1 MLFRLQSL
9 LFRSG
14 FVQNTD
20 FVFIFLLNLGFFSH
34 LTLDFFFFFKSF
46 FLTNLWYLWV
56 LVNHVCLCLILQV
69 VSYACLNLC
78 VLEFSYHFFFP
89 SFLTFVLQSD

>member
-34 LTLDFFFFFKSF
+34 LTLDFFFFFKSSF
-46 FLTNLWYLWV
+46 KQIYGIYGFWLIMC
-56 LVNHVCLCLILQV
+56 VCV
-69 VSYACLNLC
+69 
-78 VLEFSYHFFFP
+78 
-89 SFLTFVLQSD
+89 